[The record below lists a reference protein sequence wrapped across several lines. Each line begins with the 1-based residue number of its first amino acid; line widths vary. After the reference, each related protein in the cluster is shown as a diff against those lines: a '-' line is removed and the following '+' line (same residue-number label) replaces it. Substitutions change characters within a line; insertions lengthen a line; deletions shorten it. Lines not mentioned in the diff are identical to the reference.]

1 MLLADFQSYVECQ
14 ERVSKAFQDPERMD
28 RGRPS

>member
-14 ERVSKAFQDPERMD
+14 ERVGKAFQDPDQWARK
-28 RGRPS
+28 PS